1 MNATTKETDSFAT
14 AGGNTTLCRIDRRAD
29 AVAEHF
35 TDPIRHCLNHANNP
49 YQQAGTSTTRERVA
63 ASLRVAGDLVVH
75 RQHLLREHCSQ
86 PHHLSG

>member
-35 TDPIRHCLNHANNP
+35 TDPIRHCLNHANIP
-49 YQQAGTSTTRERVA
+49 
-63 ASLRVAGDLVVH
+63 ASRN
-75 RQHLLREHCSQ
+75 QHHT
-86 PHHLSG
+86 